1 MITVRKMLLEDIDA
15 VMIVD
20 RDSFSI
26 PWSRESFFLEVESR
40 LSSYV
45 VVEED
50 SGQIIGYGGFY
61 LIIDQVEI
69 TNIAVLGK
77 YRGQG
82 IGKSILEALIKLAI
96 VGGGK
101 VVNLEV
107 RASNEAA
114 KAMYLS
120 YGFNLVGSRKGYYQ
134 LPSEDALLLSLVL
147 EEGRLD
153 D

>member
-114 KAMYLS
+114 KAMYFS

-134 LPSEDALLLSLVL
+134 LPSEDAFLLSLVL